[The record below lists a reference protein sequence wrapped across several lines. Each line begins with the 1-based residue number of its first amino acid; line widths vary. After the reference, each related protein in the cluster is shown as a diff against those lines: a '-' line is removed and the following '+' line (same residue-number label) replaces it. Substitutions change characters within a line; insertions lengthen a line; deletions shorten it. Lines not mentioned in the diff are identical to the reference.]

1 MQSIAGELEEKGI
14 SVLAVSADTAED
26 LREHLHD
33 KGFSFPLLSDH
44 ELKLIDAFGLRHEGG
59 NPLGGDISRPA
70 LIMIGEDGQVEFHI
84 LTDNWRVR
92 PTPRQI
98 LAKVESLDE

>member
-1 MQSIAGELEEKGI
+1 MQSIVGELEAKGI

-26 LREHLHD
+26 LRKQLHD
-33 KGFSFPLLSDH
+33 KGFSFPLVSDTDFR
-44 ELKLIDAFGLRHEGG
+44 LIDAFGLRHEGG

-70 LIMIGEDGQVEFHI
+70 LIMIGEDGQVAFHI

-98 LAKVESLDE
+98 MAKVESLEG